1 MDKRNGS
8 RTRTSM
14 PGQATESRDSMLRQ
28 VIAGLEELPN
38 DASFT
43 QIKAV
48 LDLAAL
54 RTVPDPIRR
63 RALEVF
69 GGEEKA
75 GEWLT
80 TRITVLGGQT
90 PIDLLTRAEGED
102 VLKVLGRIEH
112 GVFS

>member
-28 VIAGLEELPN
+28 VIAGELPN

-69 GGEEKA
+69 GDEDKA

-80 TRITVLGGQT
+80 TKITALGGQT
-90 PIDLLTRAEGED
+90 PIDTLTRAEGED
-102 VLKVLGRIEH
+102 ELLKVLGRIEH